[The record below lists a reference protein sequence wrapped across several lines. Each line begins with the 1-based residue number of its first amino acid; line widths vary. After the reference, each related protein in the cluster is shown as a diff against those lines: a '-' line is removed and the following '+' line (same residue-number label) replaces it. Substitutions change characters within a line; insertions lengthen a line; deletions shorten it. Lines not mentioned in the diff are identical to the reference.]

1 MVDPCR
7 SGNGAVLNTEIK
19 DGVKVVRIIINET
32 GTGYLPPKATSPQ
45 YPAIFTTIR
54 GKSK

>member
-19 DGVKVVRIIINET
+19 DSVVVRIINET

-45 YPAIFTTIR
+45 YPAILQLSS
-54 GKSK
+54 KSK